1 MKITLHGAAG
11 EVTGSSYLV
20 ETDRARV
27 LVDFGLFQGGGNTQ
41 AKNVLPAGLD
51 PERLDTVLLT
61 HAHLDHCGRLP
72 LLLKGGYAG
81 SIHATK
87 ATVDLAGL
95 ILRDSAKVQGYDVE
109 RANRKREK
117 SDKPLLAPLY
127 NAEEVERTVA
137 LFRVVELDRPFD
149 AADGIKA
156 RYIGAGH
163 MLGSASIE
171 LTVQEE
177 GRSKVVVFSGDIGPL
192 GLAIVR
198 DAETFKRA
206 DVVFL
211 ESTYGDRDHKP
222 LQETLA
228 EFRAIIEKTV
238 RNRSRILVP
247 AFAVGRTQ
255 QIIFHLDELFCGGAV
270 KPFPVYIDSPM
281 AIQATNIYQSH
292 PDLFDDETIDLRRAC
307 DIASHHAHVIPTPTA
322 QDSMALNNI
331 AGPCLIMAG
340 SGMCNAGR
348 ILHHLRHG
356 LSHPETS
363 VMIVGYQGEGTL
375 GRQIVDGAKEVR
387 IFGDTIPVLAQIHTL
402 NGFSAHAGQTELLKW
417 FRFLAPSKPQVVL
430 THGEA
435 RGREPLA
442 ELIQKQYGLKPVL
455 PSQGDVISL

>member
-41 AKNVLPAGLD
+41 ARNVLPSGLD

-72 LLLKGGYAG
+72 LLLKGGYAV

-117 SDKPLLAPLY
+117 SDKPLLEPLY
-127 NAEEVERTVA
+127 TAEDVERTMA
-137 LFRVVELDRPFD
+137 LFRVVELDQPFD
-149 AADGIKA
+149 AADVIKA

-177 GRSKVVVFSGDIGPL
+177 GRSKVVVFSGDIGPS

-222 LQETLA
+222 LKETLA

-238 RNRSRILVP
+238 RNKSRILVP

-255 QIIFHLDELFCGGAV
+255 QIIFHLDELFCDGAV

-281 AIQATNIYQSH
+281 AIQATKIYQSH
-292 PDLFDDETIDLRRAC
+292 PDLFDDEMIDLRRAC
-307 DIASHHAHVIPTPTA
+307 DIASRHDHVKPTPTA
-322 QDSMALNNI
+322 QDSMALNDI
-331 AGPCLIMAG
+331 TGPCLIMAG

-375 GRQIVDGAKEVR
+375 GRQLVDGAKEVR
-387 IFGDTIPVLAQIHTL
+387 IFGDTIPVRAQIHTL

-442 ELIQKQYGLKPVL
+442 EQIQKRHGLKPVL
-455 PSQGDVISL
+455 PSQGDVIRL